1 MVTTLGIALGGALGA
16 TLRYL
21 VGLGLEQRLG
31 SGFPFGTLTVNLV
44 GCLLIGLLA
53 ALFVDAT
60 EGREQ
65 LRLFL
70 IVGCLGGFTTF
81 SSFGL
86 DTLRLLQDGAVRLFR
101 SLRVHQQMEAA
112 RGLVVDLG
120 AVGAFENAGRPGI
133 RAHSCHD
140 E

>member
-31 SGFPFGTLTVNLV
+31 TGFPFGTLTVNLV

-81 SSFGL
+81 SSFGNE
-86 DTLRLLQDGAVRLFR
+86 TLTLLESGRIGVAGAYVLL
-101 SLRVHQQMEAA
+101 SN
-112 RGLVVDLG
+112 
-120 AVGAFENAGRPGI
+120 VGGFLLAWAGTRI
-133 RAHSCHD
+133 AQT
-140 E
+140 

>member
-1 MVTTLGIALGGALGA
+1 MLTTLGVALGGALGA

-60 EGREQ
+60 EGREP

-86 DTLRLLQDGAVRLFR
+86 DTLRLLQDGAVAAAVGYVLASNLGGLLACWIGTRL
-101 SLRVHQQMEAA
+101 
-112 RGLVVDLG
+112 GGGLG
-120 AVGAFENAGRPGI
+120 A
-133 RAHSCHD
+133 
-140 E
+140 